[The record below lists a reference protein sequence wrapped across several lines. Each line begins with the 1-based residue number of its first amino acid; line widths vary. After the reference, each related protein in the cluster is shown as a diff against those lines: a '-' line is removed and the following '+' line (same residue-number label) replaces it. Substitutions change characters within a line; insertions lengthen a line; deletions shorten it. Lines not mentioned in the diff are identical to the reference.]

1 MKDMTDNREKDR
13 QRGFTVWITGL
24 PFTGKKDTAR
34 ILAKRLELL
43 GYRTE
48 VLIGGQIRRKY
59 EKRLGFTKE
68 EIYKN
73 VRRIAF
79 ECRLLSE
86 NDVIA
91 IAAMI
96 SPYLELREECRRLI
110 GHFVEVYHRAPLDV
124 LKKRDKKGLF
134 KKAEEGRLQN
144 VAGISIPYE
153 ESVRPEV
160 TVDAEKE
167 DPVEA
172 ANKILGKLLELGL
185 LKEED
190 RSVLLEQ
197 EEKEIRKILRE
208 TWFK

>member
-1 MKDMTDNREKDR
+1 MTDKEDTNHQK
-13 QRGFTVWITGL
+13 GFTVWITGL

-34 ILAKRLELL
+34 ILARRLNLL
-43 GYRTE
+43 NYRTE

-59 EKRLGFTKE
+59 EKKLGFTKE

-79 ECRLLSE
+79 ECKLLSE

-91 IAAMI
+91 IAVTI
-96 SPYLELREECRRLI
+96 SPYRELREECRELV
-110 GHFVEVYHRAPLDV
+110 GNFVEVYHRCPLEV
-124 LKKRDKKGLF
+124 LKQRDKKGLF
-134 KKAEEGRLQN
+134 RKAEEGQLQN

-153 ESVRPEV
+153 ESAQPEV
-160 TVDAEKE
+160 VVDADKE
-167 DPVEA
+167 SSWDA
-172 ANKILGKLLELGL
+172 ANKTFNKLLELGL

-197 EEKEIRKILRE
+197 EEKEIRRILRE
-208 TWFK
+208 SWFK

>member
-1 MKDMTDNREKDR
+1 MTDRKDTNR

-34 ILAKRLELL
+34 ILARRLNLL
-43 GYRTE
+43 HYRTE
-48 VLIGGQIRRKY
+48 VLVGGQIRRKY
-59 EKRLGFTKE
+59 EKKLGFTKE

-79 ECRLLSE
+79 ECKLLSE

-91 IAAMI
+91 IAVTI
-96 SPYLELREECRRLI
+96 SPYRELREECRELV
-110 GHFVEVYHRAPLDV
+110 GNFVEVYHRCPLEV

-134 KKAEEGRLQN
+134 KKAEEGQLQN

-153 ESVRPEV
+153 ESTRPEV
-160 TVDAEKE
+160 VVDADKE
-167 DPVEA
+167 SSWDA
-172 ANKILGKLLELGL
+172 ANKTFNKLLELGL

-190 RSVLLEQ
+190 RSVLLDQ
-197 EEKEIRKILRE
+197 EEKEIRRILRE
-208 TWFK
+208 SWFK

>member
-1 MKDMTDNREKDR
+1 MTDKKNSLR
-13 QRGFTVWITGL
+13 QQGFTVWITGL

-34 ILAKRLELL
+34 ILARRLELL
-43 GYRTE
+43 GYKTE

-59 EKRLGFTKE
+59 EKKLGFAKE
-68 EIYKN
+68 EIFKN

-79 ECRLLSE
+79 ECKLLSE

-91 IAAMI
+91 IAVMI

-110 GHFVEVYHRAPLDV
+110 GRFVEVYHRAPLEI
-124 LKKRDKKGLF
+124 LKQRDKKGLF
-134 KKAEEGRLQN
+134 KKAEEGQLQN

-153 ESVRPEV
+153 ETAHPEV
-160 TVDAEKE
+160 MIDADKE
-167 DPVEA
+167 DPVDA
-172 ANKILGKLLELGL
+172 ADKILGKLLELGF
-185 LKEED
+185 LKEAD
-190 RSVLLEQ
+190 RSVLLKQ

>member
-1 MKDMTDNREKDR
+1 MLDSQEKN
-13 QRGFTVWITGL
+13 QPKGVTVWITGL

-34 ILAKRLELL
+34 ILARRLNLL
-43 GYRTE
+43 NYKTE

-59 EKRLGFTKE
+59 EKKLGFTKE

-79 ECRLLSE
+79 ECQLLSE

-91 IAAMI
+91 IAVTI
-96 SPYLELREECRRLI
+96 SPYLELREECRKLI
-110 GHFVEVYHRAPLDV
+110 GNFVEVYHRCPLEV
-124 LKKRDKKGLF
+124 LKQRDKKGLF
-134 KKAEEGRLQN
+134 QKAEAGQLHN

-153 ESVRPEV
+153 ESAHPEV
-160 TVDAEKE
+160 IIEADKE
-167 DPVEA
+167 TAWDA
-172 ANKILGKLLELGL
+172 ANKIFNKLLELGF

-190 RSVLLEQ
+190 RSVLLQQ
-197 EEKEIRKILRE
+197 EEKQIRKILRE

>member
-1 MKDMTDNREKDR
+1 MADRKDTNR

-34 ILAKRLELL
+34 ILARRLNLL
-43 GYRTE
+43 HYRTE
-48 VLIGGQIRRKY
+48 VLVGGQIRRKY
-59 EKRLGFTKE
+59 EKKLGFTKE

-79 ECRLLSE
+79 ECKLLSE

-91 IAAMI
+91 IAVTI
-96 SPYLELREECRRLI
+96 SPYRELREECRELV
-110 GHFVEVYHRAPLDV
+110 GNFVEVYHRCPLEV

-134 KKAEEGRLQN
+134 KKAEEGQLQN

-153 ESVRPEV
+153 ESTRPEV
-160 TVDAEKE
+160 VVDADKE
-167 DPVEA
+167 SSWDA
-172 ANKILGKLLELGL
+172 ANKTFNKLLELGL

-190 RSVLLEQ
+190 RSVLLDQ
-197 EEKEIRKILRE
+197 EEKEIRRILRE
-208 TWFK
+208 SWFK

>member
-1 MKDMTDNREKDR
+1 MLRSRDKDQQK
-13 QRGFTVWITGL
+13 GFTVWITGL

-34 ILAKRLELL
+34 ILARRLNLL
-43 GYRTE
+43 SYRTE

-59 EKRLGFTKE
+59 EKKLGFTKE

-79 ECRLLSE
+79 ECKLLSE

-91 IAAMI
+91 IAVTI
-96 SPYLELREECRRLI
+96 SPYQELREECRKLI
-110 GHFVEVYHRAPLDV
+110 GNFVEVYHKCPLEV

-134 KKAEEGRLQN
+134 RKAEEGQLQN

-153 ESVRPEV
+153 ETPVPEV
-160 TVDAEKE
+160 VVEAEKE
-167 DPVEA
+167 APMDA
-172 ANKILGKLLELGL
+172 ANKILKKLLELGF
-185 LKEED
+185 LKEEV

-208 TWFK
+208 SWFK

>member
-1 MKDMTDNREKDR
+1 MLDSQGKNRPN
-13 QRGFTVWITGL
+13 GFTVWITGL

-34 ILAKRLELL
+34 ILAGRLNLL
-43 GYRTE
+43 NYGAE

-59 EKRLGFTKE
+59 EKKLGFARE

-79 ECRLLSE
+79 ECKLLSE
-86 NDVIA
+86 NGVIA
-91 IAAMI
+91 IAVTI

-110 GHFVEVYHRAPLDV
+110 GNFVEVYHRCPLEV

-134 KKAEEGRLQN
+134 KKAEEGQLQN

-153 ESVRPEV
+153 ESPRPEV
-160 TVDAEKE
+160 IIDADKE
-167 DPVEA
+167 VPMDA
-172 ANKILGKLLELGL
+172 ANKILKKLLELGF

-197 EEKEIRKILRE
+197 EEKEIRRILRE
-208 TWFK
+208 SWFK

>member
-1 MKDMTDNREKDR
+1 MSDKESPKR
-13 QRGFTVWITGL
+13 QKGFTVWITGL

-34 ILAKRLELL
+34 ILAKRLRML
-43 GYRTE
+43 GYKTE

-59 EKRLGFTKE
+59 DKKLGFTKD
-68 EIYKN
+68 EISKN

-91 IAAMI
+91 IAVTI
-96 SPYLELREECRRLI
+96 SPYLELREESRALLGDFI
-110 GHFVEVYHRAPLDV
+110 EVYHHCPLEV

-134 KKAEEGRLQN
+134 RKAEEGQLEN
-144 VAGISIPYE
+144 VAGISIRYE
-153 ESVRPEV
+153 ESAHPEV

-167 DPVEA
+167 DPMDA
-172 ANKILGKLLELGL
+172 ANKILNKLLELGF

-197 EEKEIRKILRE
+197 EEKEIRRILRE
-208 TWFK
+208 SWFK